1 MEKWVF
7 VSRSPV
13 MSLRV
18 STGQKLETCGFGN
31 PLFCIL
37 EIESSTDEPEAR
49 GDPAN
54 KRDRYW

>member
-1 MEKWVF
+1 M
-7 VSRSPV
+7 SRSPV

-18 STGQKLETCGFGN
+18 TNGQKLETCGFGN

-54 KRDRYW
+54 KRDRSW